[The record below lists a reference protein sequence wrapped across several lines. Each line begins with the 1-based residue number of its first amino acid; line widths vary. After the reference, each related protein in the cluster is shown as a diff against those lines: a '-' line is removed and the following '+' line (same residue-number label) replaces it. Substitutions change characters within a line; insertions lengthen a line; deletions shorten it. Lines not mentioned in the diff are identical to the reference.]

1 LSELAKLGQFVGSVM
16 VDGEDVQELFAT
28 AMRIARDG
36 QDRDRN
42 GKEVYM
48 LRPSVSVREQ
58 AA

>member
-48 LRPSVSVREQ
+48 LRPSVSVRE
-58 AA
+58 